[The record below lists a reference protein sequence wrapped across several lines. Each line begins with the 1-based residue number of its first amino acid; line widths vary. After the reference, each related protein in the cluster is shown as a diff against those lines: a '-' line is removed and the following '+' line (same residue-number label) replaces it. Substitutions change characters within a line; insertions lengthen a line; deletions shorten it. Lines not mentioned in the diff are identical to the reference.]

1 MDYRKIIASVSVL
14 TMIAA
19 FTSCGKEESQGSEDV
34 PVVSVVSDSEET
46 SESNEIDETSES
58 SEAVETETKKSSET
72 SKAVK
77 TETKAGK
84 KATAKSDGSTKSDS
98 TTASKTSNSG
108 GASGNNSS
116 TGGSGNSGNNGSSGN
131 NPKPVSTKAPESP
144 QSPTVTTT
152 AVPEKKY
159 DAEITFDENVS
170 VDGVNAQADGSVVK
184 ITAGGDYIVRG
195 HSSNGQIYVNTAAEE
210 KVEITLDNVDIS
222 RDGGP
227 AIFVDEAKKCL
238 IKLADGSVNYLSD
251 SGRDKINDG
260 VIFSNDTLRIKGN
273 GYLEI
278 NAGNAHGIA
287 SDDDVIIESG
297 EYFINSKKSG
307 IFAHDDITVNGGELT
322 IFGGTNGIKSKGTVN
337 INGGTSLICGGV
349 KEEKSSVYASAG
361 LYYTGGYVYAAGNT
375 VTPPSETPNPYIVVN
390 WAKGVPAESTIGF
403 VLGGTEFASL
413 TPKNP
418 FKCVMMLAPDILV
431 GDGFTPVLDG
441 EGQGDFTVAEGRNL
455 YVIE

>member
-1 MDYRKIIASVSVL
+1 MNYRKIIAMVSVL
-14 TMIAA
+14 TMLAA
-19 FTSCGKEESQGSEDV
+19 FTGCGKEESQEALEDV
-34 PVVSVVSDSEET
+34 PVVSVDSDSAET
-46 SESNEIDETSES
+46 SESDKIDES
-58 SEAVETETKKSSET
+58 SEAVETDTKKSSET

-77 TETKAGK
+77 TEAKADK
-84 KATAKSDGSTKSDS
+84 KTTAKSDG
-98 TTASKTSNSG
+98 TSAVKGSGSG
-108 GASGNNSS
+108 GASGNTSS
-116 TGGSGNSGNNGSSGN
+116 TGGSGNSGSSGN
-131 NPKPVSTKAPESP
+131 DKKPVSTKAPGSS
-144 QSPTVTTT
+144 QTPTVTTT
-152 AVPEKKY
+152 AAPEKKY
-159 DAEITFDENVS
+159 DAEITFDKNVT
-170 VDGVNAQADGSVVK
+170 VDGVNAQANGSVVS

-195 HSSNGQIYVNTAAEE
+195 RSSNGQIYVNTAAEE

-222 RDGGP
+222 CDGGP
-227 AIFVDEAKKCL
+227 AIFVNEAKKCL
-238 IKLADGSVNYLSD
+238 IKLADGSVNYLRD

-260 VIFSNDTLRIKGN
+260 VIFSNDTLRIKGS

-297 EYFINSKKSG
+297 EYFINSVKSG
-307 IFAHDDITVNGGELT
+307 IFAHDDITINGGELT

-337 INGGTSLICGGV
+337 INGGTALVCGGV

-361 LYYTGGYVYAAGNT
+361 LYYTGGYLYAAGNT

-390 WAKGVPAESTIGF
+390 WANGVQAESTVGF

-418 FKCVMMLAPDILV
+418 FKCVMMLAPDILI

-441 EGQGDFTVAEGRNL
+441 ESQGDFTVGEGRNL
-455 YVIE
+455 YVLE

>member
-1 MDYRKIIASVSVL
+1 MNYRKIIAMVSVL
-14 TMIAA
+14 TMLAA
-19 FTSCGKEESQGSEDV
+19 FTACGKEESQGSEDV
-34 PVVSVVSDSEET
+34 PVVSVVSDSEVT
-46 SESNEIDETSES
+46 SESDKIDES
-58 SEAVETETKKSSET
+58 SGTVETETKKSSET

-77 TETKAGK
+77 TKAKDEK
-84 KATAKSDGSTKSDS
+84 KTTAKSDG
-98 TTASKTSNSG
+98 TTAVKGSG
-108 GASGNNSS
+108 GASGNSS
-116 TGGSGNSGNNGSSGN
+116 SAGSGNNGTSGN
-131 NPKPVSTKAPESP
+131 NGGSVNNQKPVTTKAPESP
-144 QSPTVTTT
+144 QTPTVTTT
-152 AVPEKKY
+152 AAPEKKY
-159 DAEITFDENVS
+159 DAEITFDESVS
-170 VDGVNAQADGSVVK
+170 VDGVNAQANGSVVS

-195 HSSNGQIYVNTAAEE
+195 RSSNGQIYVNTAAEE

-238 IKLADGSVNYLSD
+238 IKLADGSVNYLRD
-251 SGRDKINDG
+251 SGRDKVNDG
-260 VIFSNDTLRIKGN
+260 VIFSNDTLRIKGS

-297 EYFINSKKSG
+297 EYFINSVKSG
-307 IFAHDDITVNGGELT
+307 IFAHDDITINGGELT

-337 INGGTSLICGGV
+337 INGGTALVCGGV

-361 LYYTGGYVYAAGNT
+361 LHYTGGYLYAAGNT

-390 WAKGVPAESTIGF
+390 WANGVQAESTVGF

-418 FKCVMMLAPDILV
+418 FKCIMMLAPDILI

-441 EGQGDFTVAEGRNL
+441 EGQGDFTVDEGRNL